1 MIEAGARPAQSG
13 VSVIVNVLLLSV
25 GGLLQALSIAVPWN
39 GQPMW
44 WLQLISLALL
54 VWHLDAV
61 RSRHLLSRKRWRNGF
76 LIGWLFATLW
86 LCGTFWWLFVSLHT
100 YGGLPAPLAVIAIF
114 VLAAGLALYYAVA
127 CGLYA
132 AWAPRSRLGSV
143 ALFAALW
150 SLGELLRNSWFTGF
164 PWGAGGYAHVDGP
177 LGRYAPWIGVYGIG
191 AIAAASAASAALAAS
206 GLRTA
211 LTRGRSD
218 RACPVALFAAPALI
232 AFCIAVPFALDLLR
246 NDPDS
251 PSLSRGRL
259 KVALLQGNIPQDE
272 KFVPSGGIATALRWY
287 GDALRAAT
295 APLVITP
302 ETALPLLPSQLPA
315 GYLEGIA
322 ARYVG
327 GNQAAIVGLPLRF
340 EEAGKDGSPATVSYR
355 NALLGF
361 KPPAQGE
368 EVSAPYRYD
377 KHHLVPFGEFVPG
390 MFRWFTEMMNIPL
403 GDFHRGGL
411 AQPPFVWMNQRIA
424 PNICYEDLFGDEIGA
439 NFRDAVNAP
448 TILLNVSNIAWFG
461 DTVAIDQHLSISRM
475 RALEFER
482 PMVRA
487 TNTGATVV
495 IDHRGRVTDALPR
508 LTRGVLVADV
518 EGRSGITPF
527 AWWVS
532 RFGLWP
538 MWGLCLAIVA
548 IAAILIVRRRSA
560 G

>member
-1 MIEAGARPAQSG
+1 MIEPGAHGAPSG
-13 VSVIVNVLLLSV
+13 VRVIASVTLLAI
-25 GGLLQALSIAVPWN
+25 GGLLQALSIAVPWD
-39 GQPMW
+39 GRPMW
-44 WLQLISLALL
+44 WLQLLSLALL
-54 VWHLDAV
+54 VWQLDDFRA
-61 RSRHLLSRKRWRNGF
+61 RQQPIRKLWRNGF
-76 LIGWLFATLW
+76 LSGWLFTTLW

-100 YGGLPAPLAVIAIF
+100 YGGLPAPLAVVAI
-114 VLAAGLALYYAVA
+114 VALAGGLALYYGVG

-132 AWAPRSRLGSV
+132 AWAPRSRLGSAV
-143 ALFAALW
+143 VFAALW
-150 SLGELLRNSWFTGF
+150 TLGELLRNSWFTGF
-164 PWGAGGYAHVDGP
+164 PWGSGGYAHVDGP
-177 LGRYAPWIGVYGIG
+177 LGRYAPWLGVYGIG
-191 AIAAASAASAALAAS
+191 AMAAASAALAA
-206 GLRTA
+206 GALRAA
-211 LTRGRSD
+211 LS
-218 RACPVALFAAPALI
+218 RARPNNARPTLTALFAAPALI
-232 AFCIAVPFALDLLR
+232 AACMAAPLALDMLR
-246 NDPDS
+246 NHPDS
-251 PSLSRGRL
+251 PWLSRGRL

-287 GDALRAAT
+287 GDELRTAT

-315 GYLEGIA
+315 GYLEAIA
-322 ARYVG
+322 ARYG
-327 GNQAAIVGLPLRF
+327 RGDQAAIVGLPLRF
-340 EEAGKDGSPATVSYR
+340 EEAGKAGAPPTVSYR

-361 KPPAQGE
+361 KPPAQGS
-368 EVSAPYRYD
+368 EVPVPYRYA

-390 MFRWFTEMMNIPL
+390 MFRWFTEMMNMPL

-411 AQPPFVWMNQRIA
+411 AQAPFMWMSQRIA

-439 NFRDAVNAP
+439 NFRDAANAP

-461 DTVAIDQHLSISRM
+461 DTVAIDQHLAISRM

-532 RFGLWP
+532 RFGFWP
-538 MWGLCLAIVA
+538 MWGLCLAVVA
-548 IAAILIVRRRSA
+548 IAAIVSARRRNT